1 LGSTGFLHDARDLTA
16 LSWTPGLRLGESAVW
31 KDEVMVFDWLHLA
44 ILIFLIIGFL
54 FAAVPLVVAIF
65 LAPKSKGGDLGMP
78 YECGMRPQGTSW
90 IRFGPNYY
98 IYALL
103 FLAFEVDVLYLFPVA
118 THYPEASGL
127 ISFFK
132 VFVFLAILVL
142 AILYFWARG
151 VFTWP
156 RRIR

>member
-1 LGSTGFLHDARDLTA
+1 
-16 LSWTPGLRLGESAVW
+16 
-31 KDEVMVFDWLHLA
+31 
-44 ILIFLIIGFL
+44 
-54 FAAVPLVVAIF
+54 
-65 LAPKSKGGDLGMP
+65 MP

-103 FLAFEVDVLYLFPVA
+103 FLAFDVDVLYLFPVA
-118 THYPEASGL
+118 TYYPEATGF
-127 ISFFK
+127 ISFLK
-132 VFVFLAILVL
+132 VFLFLAMLGL

-156 RRIR
+156 RRIP